1 MCGGLTKRYGR
12 QAPRAVTSTGGGWS
26 RFPGTPE
33 HEIFWQGVM
42 CMNSSRSNLDCLVG
56 AELAE
61 AYLEAK
67 SVLQLNNCC
76 SRVWI
81 WLSRVTQTS
90 QAIFWS
96 APPLL
101 RITFLPTTAS
111 ILAIIPEVRSVW
123 WASAAPQTR
132 QVDCS
137 AGAAGAK
144 VVGKVM
150 SRPREERAWPP
161 PSLSVSHVSP
171 VWRGKGLE
179 SGGGCSF
186 SNKGCLNDH
195 TTKFSSLKTLLMR
208 RLSFD
213 GLVNRGY

>member
-1 MCGGLTKRYGR
+1 MGGRLTEGYWG
-12 QAPRAVTSTGGGWS
+12 QAARTVPSTGGKWS
-26 RFPGTPE
+26 RFPRTPE
-33 HEIFWQGVM
+33 EEKISSSKMWF
-42 CMNSSRSNLDCLVG
+42 CSRSNLDRLTG

-81 WLSRVTQTS
+81 WLSRATQSS
-90 QAIFWS
+90 QAIFCS
-96 APPLL
+96 TPSLL
-101 RITFLPTTAS
+101 WNTFLPTTAS

-132 QVDCS
+132 QVDW
-137 AGAAGAK
+137 AAVAVGAK

-171 VWRGKGLE
+171 V
-179 SGGGCSF
+179 
-186 SNKGCLNDH
+186 
-195 TTKFSSLKTLLMR
+195 
-208 RLSFD
+208 
-213 GLVNRGY
+213 